1 MRVVFLTHNYPRFAG
16 DVSGSFLATLAGG
29 LRHRGHEVRVI
40 APSDQGQVGEPA
52 LDGIPVRR
60 VRYAAAAQE
69 TLAYRGT
76 MAEAAR
82 SPAGAWHAWS
92 LMRAM
97 RRAAR
102 AALQEGADVVH
113 AHWWVPAGLAAPPG
127 APLVLTLHGTDAG
140 LLARSALA
148 RRLARPLLRRAQV
161 VTVVSAHA
169 AGQVTRATG
178 RVIPSACVQPMPVD
192 VGRYRTA
199 GTGGGG
205 MVAVARLTRQK
216 RIDLALRALALA
228 PADLPPLAIVG
239 AGPER
244 EGLEALA
251 RDLGVEGRVR
261 FLGAVPPGEVVAL
274 LQHADLALFPAVGEG
289 FGLAAAEAFMAG
301 APVVA
306 CLDGGGVLDVVPASG
321 AGRRVPPTPEA
332 IAGAARELL
341 ADAGARTAASAEGER
356 WRERL
361 SPARVAEACEAWY
374 RQALHG

>member
-29 LRHRGHEVRVI
+29 LRERGHAVRVI
-40 APSDQGQVGEPA
+40 APSDQGQVGDPV
-52 LDGIPVRR
+52 LDGIPVQR

-76 MAEAAR
+76 MADAAR
-82 SPAGAWHAWS
+82 TPAGAWRAWS
-92 LMRAM
+92 LIRAL

-102 AALQEGADVVH
+102 AALAEGADVVH

-127 APLVLTLHGTDAG
+127 APLVITLHGTDAG
-140 LLARSALA
+140 LLQRSALA

-161 VTVVSAHA
+161 VTAVSAHA
-169 AGQVTRATG
+169 ADQVTRVTG
-178 RVIPSACVQPMPVD
+178 RAVPPSCIQPMPVG
-192 VGRYRTA
+192 VGRYEAA

-216 RIDLALRALALA
+216 RIDLALRALSLA
-228 PADLPPLAIVG
+228 PDLPPLAIVG

-274 LQHADLALFPAVGEG
+274 LQRADLALFPASGEG

-341 ADAGARTAASAEGER
+341 ADAGARTAAAAEGGR

-361 SPARVAEACEAWY
+361 SPARVAEACESWY
-374 RQALHG
+374 RQACHG

>member
-29 LRHRGHEVRVI
+29 LRDRGHDVRVI
-40 APSDQGQVGEPA
+40 APSDQGQAGEPA
-52 LDGIPVRR
+52 LDGIPVQR
-60 VRYAAAAQE
+60 VRYAAAATE

-76 MAEAAR
+76 MADAAR
-82 SPAGAWHAWS
+82 TPAGAWRAWS
-92 LMRAM
+92 LIHAL

-102 AALQEGADVVH
+102 AALDEGADVIH
-113 AHWWVPAGLAAPPG
+113 AHWWVPAGLAAPRG
-127 APLVLTLHGTDAG
+127 VPLVITLHGTDAG
-140 LLARSALA
+140 LLERSAVA

-161 VTVVSAHA
+161 VTAVSAHA

-178 RVIPSACVQPMPVD
+178 RDIPSSCIQPMPVD
-192 VGRYRTA
+192 VSRYGAA

-228 PADLPPLAIVG
+228 PDLPSLAIVG

-261 FLGAVPPGEVVAL
+261 FLGAVPPGEVVTL
-274 LQHADLALFPAVGEG
+274 MQRADLALFPAIGEG

-301 APVVA
+301 VPVVA

-321 AGRRVPPTPEA
+321 AGRRVSPTPEA
-332 IAGAARELL
+332 IAAAARALL
-341 ADAGARTAASAEGER
+341 ADPLARAAAAREGER
-356 WRERL
+356 WRDRL
-361 SPARVAEACEAWY
+361 SPARVAEACESWY
-374 RQALHG
+374 RQARHG

>member
-29 LRHRGHEVRVI
+29 LRDRGHDVRVI
-40 APSDQGQVGEPA
+40 APSDRGQVGEPV
-52 LDGIPVRR
+52 LDGIPVHR

-82 SPAGAWHAWS
+82 SPAGAWRAWS
-92 LMRAM
+92 LIRAM

-102 AALQEGADVVH
+102 AALDEGTEVIH
-113 AHWWVPAGLAAPPG
+113 AHWWVPAGLAAPRG
-127 APLVLTLHGTDAG
+127 APLVITLHGTDAG
-140 LLARSALA
+140 LLERSTVA
-148 RRLARPLLRRAQV
+148 RRLARPPLRRAQV
-161 VTVVSAHA
+161 VTAVSAHA
-169 AGQVTRATG
+169 ARQVTRATG
-178 RVIPSACVQPMPVD
+178 RDIPAACIQPMPVD
-192 VGRYRTA
+192 VGRYGTA
-199 GTGGGG
+199 GKGGGG

-228 PADLPPLAIVG
+228 PDLPSLAIVG

-261 FLGAVPPGEVVAL
+261 FLGAVPPSEVVAR
-274 LQHADLALFPAVGEG
+274 LQRADLALFPAIGEG

-332 IAGAARELL
+332 LAAAARELL
-341 ADAGARTAASAEGER
+341 ADPGARTAATAEGER
-356 WRERL
+356 WRGRL
-361 SPARVAEACEAWY
+361 SPARVAETCESWY